1 MHEMIA
7 RLAWIDRHIVAGRN
21 GRACAM
27 SKSLQA
33 LF

>member
-7 RLAWIDRHIVAGRN
+7 RLAWINRHIVTGRN

-27 SKSLQA
+27 AKGQQA
-33 LF
+33 LS